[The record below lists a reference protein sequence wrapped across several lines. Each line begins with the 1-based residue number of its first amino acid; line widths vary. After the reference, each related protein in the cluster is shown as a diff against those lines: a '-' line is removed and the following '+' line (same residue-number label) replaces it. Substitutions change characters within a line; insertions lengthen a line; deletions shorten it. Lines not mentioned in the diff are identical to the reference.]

1 MKTNIDDIELTSI
14 MKNIMKDI
22 QKDFHDPEFW
32 KKSDREVEGLV
43 MGIWEFKENAQELGF
58 QIGLTQ
64 VFNRDSKKQFFI
76 EEALID
82 FYLEVVQNSG
92 VFLTHRFFDTR
103 CQRKEQV
110 VV

>member
-43 MGIWEFKENAQELGF
+43 MGIWE
-58 QIGLTQ
+58 
-64 VFNRDSKKQFFI
+64 SKRMHK
-76 EEALID
+76 
-82 FYLEVVQNSG
+82 N
-92 VFLTHRFFDTR
+92 
-103 CQRKEQV
+103 
-110 VV
+110 